1 MSCSINSDSQG
12 QLFQPSI
19 CKRHLFVSV
28 VLMDA
33 DLDTLRKTLADI
45 IELISLTPENQAK
58 DLIELKANIVE
69 VIALKES
76 RSENLSKDSDG
87 ITSDI
92 FSHLPDDDVPGS
104 RCSIMGWTSRGYFV
118 HRNAVVAEVLRI
130 GKNERKMRLYMANP
144 TKIGEI
150 PCSSYLK
157 HHECPRGSLCRFS
170 HGTIAASEDLYDW
183 HEPEAELYLKEK
195 QLCLALPITA
205 GLPLWRH
212 GYIRHTDIDAG
223 TCVVEWINVSANAN
237 HMESAVSLPFT
248 HVHPIL
254 DSGSEHP
261 DLSPCDSS
269 GLLETYAEEDDL
281 KLDFADED
289 NSQTVQQHEIHF
301 SLSEVL
307 RPGCDE
313 VKSSNLPPPSD
324 FGGSD
329 GPLGAWE
336 SHTRGIG
343 SRLMQKMG
351 YTGQGG
357 LGKQGTGRRLP
368 VSTDSR
374 LHQIVLDEICG
385 GFWHR
390 PTIDQLV
397 KLKSGIR
404 RKRPPPKSA
413 RKAEGPSA
421 SKSEAGYYDGS
432 VFDFLNSRVLVIS
445 SIDHNVKS
453 QTSVTAPR
461 KKMSTKEMN
470 VEIYKIQR
478 EIHAILEEISRTEDI
493 ISRNDQRDRKVAN
506 LARQKLSDLRQR
518 LRRLHEQESKFTSQV
533 ERRKSDAKLRN
544 F

>member
-1 MSCSINSDSQG
+1 
-12 QLFQPSI
+12 
-19 CKRHLFVSV
+19 
-28 VLMDA
+28 MDA

-45 IELISLTPENQAK
+45 IELISLTPEKEAK
-58 DLIELKANIVE
+58 DLLELKANIAE

-76 RSENLSKDSDG
+76 RSENPPRDSDD

-92 FSHLPDDDVPGS
+92 FSHLLDDDVPGS

-118 HRNAVVAEVLRI
+118 HQNAIVAEVLRI
-130 GKNERKMRLYMANP
+130 SQNERKMRLYMANP

-150 PCSSYLK
+150 PCTSYLK
-157 HHECPRGSLCRFS
+157 HHECPKGSLCRFS
-170 HGTIAASEDLYDW
+170 HGTIAASEDLCDW
-183 HEPEAELYLKEK
+183 YEPEAELYLKEK
-195 QLCLALPITA
+195 QLCLALPTTP

-212 GYIRHTDIDAG
+212 GYIRHTDVDAG
-223 TCVVEWINVSANAN
+223 TCVIEWISVSPNAN

-248 HVHPIL
+248 HIYPIP
-254 DSGSEHP
+254 DSGSEHTN
-261 DLSPCDSS
+261 LRSCDSS
-269 GLLETYAEEDDL
+269 GLLETYSEDDDDL
-281 KLDFADED
+281 TLDFTDED
-289 NSQTVQQHEIHF
+289 NLQTAQQHKVYF

-307 RPGCDE
+307 QPGCDE
-313 VKSSNLPPPSD
+313 VKSANLPPPSD
-324 FGGSD
+324 IGEPD
-329 GPLGAWE
+329 LPLGAWE

-357 LGKQGTGRRLP
+357 LGKLGTGRRLP

-374 LHQIVLDEICG
+374 LHQIVLDDIGG

-404 RKRPPPKSA
+404 RKKPLPKSA
-413 RKAEGPSA
+413 RKVEGSSTNKCEPD
-421 SKSEAGYYDGS
+421 YYDGS
-432 VFDFLNSRVLVIS
+432 VFDFLNSRVLVMS

-453 QTSVTAPR
+453 QTSVTAPG

-478 EIHAILEEISRTEDI
+478 EIHATLEEISRTEDI
-493 ISRNDQRDRKVAN
+493 ISRNDQRDGKVAN

-533 ERRKSDAKLRN
+533 QRQKSNAKLRN